1 MTSRKSTSSNPG
13 DALLSLE
20 YADAERA
27 RRVERSLRPEVG
39 DIGGDRTG
47 VSLERDGPTLEIAVD
62 AGDIVAL
69 RAGLNTWLSL
79 ASVAE
84 SAGGIDR

>member
-1 MTSRKSTSSNPG
+1 MTSRKSTSTNPG
-13 DALLSLE
+13 DAHLSLE

-27 RRVERSLRPEVG
+27 RRVERSLRPEVS
-39 DIGGDRTG
+39 DIDSDRTE
-47 VSLERDGPTLEIAVD
+47 VTLERDGPTLGIRVD
-62 AGDIVAL
+62 ADDIVAL

>member
-1 MTSRKSTSSNPG
+1 VTSRKSTPSNPG
-13 DALLSLE
+13 DAHLSLE
-20 YADAERA
+20 YTDAERA
-27 RRVERSLRPEVG
+27 RRVEQSLRPEVS
-39 DIGGDRTG
+39 DIDSDRTE
-47 VSLERDGPTLEIAVD
+47 VTLERDGPTLGIRVD
-62 AGDIVAL
+62 ADDIVAL